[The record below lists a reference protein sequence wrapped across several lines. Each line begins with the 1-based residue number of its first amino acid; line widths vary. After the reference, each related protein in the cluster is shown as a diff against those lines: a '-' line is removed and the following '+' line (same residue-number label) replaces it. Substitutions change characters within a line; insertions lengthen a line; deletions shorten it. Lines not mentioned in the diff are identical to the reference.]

1 MRDLL
6 EEILAQHTGQTV
18 ERIHTDTDRDFVMEA
33 NEALEYGIIDDVI
46 SSRDAVDRTGPIR

>member
-6 EEILAQHTGQTV
+6 EEILELHTGQTR

-33 NEALEYGIIDDVI
+33 NEAIAYGIIDDVLT
-46 SSRDAVDRTGPIR
+46 SRDRVDRTGPIR